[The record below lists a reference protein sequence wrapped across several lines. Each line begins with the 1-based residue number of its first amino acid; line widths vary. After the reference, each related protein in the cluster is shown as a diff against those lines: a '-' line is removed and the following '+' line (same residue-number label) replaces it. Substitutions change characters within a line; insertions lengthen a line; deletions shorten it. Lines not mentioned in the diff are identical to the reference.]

1 MPIDVSVC
9 CFRKS
14 EVLELKNF
22 FLKFHSSFIL
32 YFDTHK
38 AGYFEKLT
46 ISNTLYNL
54 VTLLPLG
61 LT

>member
-14 EVLELKNF
+14 EVLELKK
-22 FLKFHSSFIL
+22 KFHPSFIL
-32 YFDTHK
+32 NFDKHK